1 MVPDRDMAGCF
12 RKYLPIGQWHHLSC
26 VFFRSNQLAAW
37 YIGLRCGLQ
46 APNRPEKKNKKSKF
60 YQAIRNQNQF
70 FYGFNPESTT
80 ETSGLNIPLDF
91 ERPKLR
97 ILQKSYEITPEVPVE
112 RKPEKFSK
120 FQAKKN
126 YGEISS

>member
-1 MVPDRDMAGCF
+1 LVSVVDF
-12 RKYLPIGQWHHLSC
+12 ELEKTW
-26 VFFRSNQLAAW
+26 V
-37 YIGLRCGLQ
+37 Q
-46 APNRPEKKNKKSKF
+46 APNRPEKKNQKSKF

-80 ETSGLNIPLDF
+80 ETSGLNFARDF

-97 ILQKSYEITPEVPVE
+97 VSQKTYEITPEVSVE

-126 YGEISS
+126 YCVEYRVAATKCPSRPPSPSIP